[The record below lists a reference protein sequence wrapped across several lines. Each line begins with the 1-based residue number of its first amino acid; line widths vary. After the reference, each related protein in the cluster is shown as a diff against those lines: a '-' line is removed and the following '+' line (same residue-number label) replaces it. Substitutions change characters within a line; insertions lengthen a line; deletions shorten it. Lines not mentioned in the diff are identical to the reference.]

1 MIAHWIYLHAKVT
14 IQSMNKN
21 SAPRPG
27 GFGSAFYCA
36 VWNQILSQ
44 LHCLLTDFY
53 NHAANLARINRAYI
67 VLLAKKPG
75 VITPDVYRP
84 ISLQNLLVKLLTK
97 VMTARLQREIT
108 KIVALD
114 QTGFIRGRSITEN
127 FVLATE
133 LVQCC
138 YKRKIPT
145 VVLKLDFA
153 KAFDSVNWD
162 SLIRIL

>member
-1 MIAHWIYLHAKVT
+1 M
-14 IQSMNKN
+14 
-21 SAPRPG
+21 
-27 GFGSAFYCA
+27 
-36 VWNQILSQ
+36 
-44 LHCLLTDFY
+44 
-53 NHAANLARINRAYI
+53 
-67 VLLAKKPG
+67 
-75 VITPDVYRP
+75 
-84 ISLQNLLVKLLTK
+84 
-97 VMTARLQREIT
+97 ARLQREIT

-145 VVLKLDFA
+145 IVLKLDFA